1 MDWRKCVIVI
11 GLIAIFIM
19 GIHLAW
25 TISNVLLMNELNGE
39 YDVSSLRWAIIG
51 ALGSWAGSI
60 FGAIALVISILAF
73 WQPQRVNIQA
83 SINTAIMMNTIL
95 DKDIKAYVITVKNIG
110 LRSVTVKNVYL
121 NFGGKKNG
129 IFFVG
134 MLNEGSVLQA
144 FTVKF
149 PRKLE
154 PGESF
159 DYYLLMDK
167 LDDALKHYE
176 EKTPRKTAF
185 YICVDEVIK
194 GNMYFKTQWTLEDF
208 VGGDN

>member
-1 MDWRKCVIVI
+1 
-11 GLIAIFIM
+11 
-19 GIHLAW
+19 
-25 TISNVLLMNELNGE
+25 MNELNGE

-95 DKDIKAYVITVKNIG
+95 DKDIKAYAITVKNIG
-110 LRSVTVKNVYL
+110 LKSVAVKNVYL
-121 NFGGKKNG
+121 NFGRQDKWQY
-129 IFFVG
+129 FVE

-144 FTVKF
+144 FSVEF

-167 LDDALKHYE
+167 LNDALKHYE

-194 GNMYFKTQWTLEDF
+194 GNMYFKTQRTLREF
-208 VGGDN
+208 CGGDILMK